1 MNPVRAERNQQ
12 GFTLIEVVIA
22 LAVFAVAVGVCM
34 QIATSGL
41 RQTRIAAEQTQ
52 AALLAQSIL
61 DMHGVGERLQPGRS
75 SGRLEGDFQWE
86 IEVSPHEPP
95 LESASPLAPGFSAVQ
110 LFKLDLTI
118 RWPAGQKE
126 RSERFSTL
134 RAMTPDP
141 NVPVNPAS
149 PANPTDPANPD
160 GGQG

>member
-1 MNPVRAERNQQ
+1 VNRASAKPRQR

-61 DMHGVGERLQPGRS
+61 DMHGVGERLEPGRS
-75 SGRLEGDFQWE
+75 SGRLEGDYQWE

-141 NVPVNPAS
+141 NVPVDPAS
-149 PANPTDPANPD
+149 PANPANPADPD

>member
-1 MNPVRAERNQQ
+1 VNPVRAERNQQ
-12 GFTLIEVVIA
+12 GFTLLEVVIA

-34 QIATSGL
+34 QIATAGL
-41 RQTRIAAEQTQ
+41 RQARIAAEQTQ

-61 DMHGVGERLQPGRS
+61 DMYGVGERLEPGRS
-75 SGRLEGDFQWE
+75 SGRLEGDYQWE
-86 IEVSPHEPP
+86 IEVSPYEPP

-141 NVPVNPAS
+141 NIPVNPAN
-149 PANPTDPANPD
+149 PANPADPANPD

>member
-1 MNPVRAERNQQ
+1 MNRASAKPRQR

-61 DMHGVGERLQPGRS
+61 DMHGVGERLEPGRS
-75 SGRLEGDFQWE
+75 SGRLEGDYQWE

-141 NVPVNPAS
+141 NVPVDPAS
-149 PANPTDPANPD
+149 PANPANPADPD